1 MARAAKGERKTLHIS
16 LPEKDTVALKWLE
29 AQNNVSASIRLLI
42 IQQAAEA
49 GFEDVFDLIMANPPK
64 RRGRPPQ
71 TVTPAWA
78 EEEGDEVVEV
88 EVAPVQPTV
97 AAKPVVSNP
106 VTAAQETETHVE
118 ITTDDPLDSL
128 PSLGAMGTRRTGS
141 ADRGD
146 ALKAMLDA

>member
-78 EEEGDEVVEV
+78 EEEVDETVEV
-88 EVAPVQPTV
+88 EVAPVRPAV
-97 AAKPVVSNP
+97 AAKPVAPKS
-106 VTAAQETETHVE
+106 VTAQETETHVE

>member
-71 TVTPAWA
+71 TATPAWV
-78 EEEGDEVVEV
+78 EEEIDEAVEV
-88 EVAPVQPTV
+88 ESAPARPIATP
-97 AAKPVVSNP
+97 KPVSP
-106 VTAAQETETHVE
+106 VIAAQETETHVD

-128 PSLGAMGTRRTGS
+128 PSLGAMGTRRTGG